1 MSTHTAIATTS
12 KGELKAIQVPT
23 PTPGPGEVLIKVS
36 HASLIAFDSYQTYD
50 GYAVTD
56 YPHILGF
63 NAAGIV
69 KDVGEGVVR
78 DDLKAGDRVLYF
90 PVLTG
95 MGC

>member
-12 KGELKAIQVPT
+12 KGELKAIHVPT

-50 GYAVTD
+50 AYAVAD
-56 YPHILGF
+56 YPHTLGF

-69 KDVGEGVVR
+69 KDVGEGT
-78 DDLKAGDRVLYF
+78 DLKVGDRVLYF

-95 MGC
+95 IC